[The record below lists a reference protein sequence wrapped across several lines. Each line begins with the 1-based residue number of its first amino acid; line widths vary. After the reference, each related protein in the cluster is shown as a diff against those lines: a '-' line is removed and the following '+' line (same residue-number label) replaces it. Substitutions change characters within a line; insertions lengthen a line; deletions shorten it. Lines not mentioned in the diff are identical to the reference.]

1 MNSKPQL
8 GNTQTKESPLKKV
21 SNQKPVPTSHSDI
34 IAQSEVLKP
43 HDNAYLEHDLVVRF
57 GSPKQPIYVMD
68 DISISKEGDD
78 PSKDKK
84 YTTPLLLPIVD
95 GSLQQIQTSIL
106 SFNQTVC
113 IYPDNGIAKGFAY
126 FGEMVKDQPVII
138 THHLEPFFKVAST
151 GYAVVLVLLPNV
163 SKPFTYDALSGYDL
177 KQVEFVVNQLSK
189 AGYTALYM
197 PTRPEHIKADG
208 YVQLEQNTAVRLLNQ
223 YTQVG
228 NMPDLACTDD
238 TGEAKA
244 FLDEAIHL
252 LKPIDVLPKGH
263 LAKPFKMDNNACVH
277 ILDSGL
283 YLIKE
288 TTDADG
294 ETKQTKTFISSPV
307 TILGEARNKCNDH
320 WKRVVQFRDKDN
332 YMHTLLI
339 PYEHIMGEAQDALR
353 IIANH
358 GLMPPRQVSKKNV
371 FMNYIQD
378 YPIEKRFR
386 CVVKTGWYDDAYV
399 TAHKTY
405 GNTEGEDLLFSN
417 DRNDPYSTQGTFAGW
432 QQLSQLIEPHA
443 LAVLSFSCAFAG
455 QLVAPLHI
463 ESGGFHIYGSSTDG
477 KSTITKASCSIWG
490 SPKTVSKS
498 WRTTDNAL
506 EAEAEIRNDNF
517 LNLDELRQAVPKAVS
532 DIIYMLSGGDG
543 KARANRS
550 GKNKEVKTFNLTY
563 CSTGEVMLEEH
574 LRRGGLELDAGLL
587 IRFAQLPSDA
597 GHDYGVFETINYG
610 TRPQDVAN
618 RINEL
623 ASRHYG
629 HAGVKW
635 LTYLTQDKD
644 SIMERAKGLL
654 EGFIKQYSPKTTNGQ
669 TSRVLRRFALV
680 AVAGELATQAD
691 ITGWQRGRAFDA
703 VGQCFNTWLNSFG
716 DGSNLEET
724 KILEHFKAF
733 IESHGSSRF
742 ESLIVIRHAD
752 GEVVRPRIHNQV
764 GYYDPDEKTYL
775 VSSTLF
781 KKEMC
786 LGINEANA
794 KKVLKKN
801 GWIDCDNGRYDKR
814 VGRSKLP
821 SGERPAML
829 HFNERVIQNSE
840 I

>member
-1 MNSKPQL
+1 MSRHEAPTAS
-8 GNTQTKESPLKKV
+8 GNPKSPLE
-21 SNQKPVPTSHSDI
+21 I
-34 IAQSEVLKP
+34 ITDAQVLKP
-43 HDNAYLEHDLVVRF
+43 QSNQYLTHDLIVRF
-57 GSPKQPIYVMD
+57 GSPEQPIHVD
-68 DISISKEGDD
+68 FGEVTIGDKTYID
-78 PSKDKK
+78 
-84 YTTPLLLPIVD
+84 PLLLPIVN
-95 GSLQQIQTSIL
+95 GSLQHIQTSIL
-106 SFNQTVC
+106 SFDKSVY
-113 IYPDNGIAKGFAY
+113 IYPDGGVAKGFAY

-138 THHLEPFFKVAST
+138 THHLEAFFKVAST
-151 GYAVVLVLLPNV
+151 GYAVVLVLLPDV
-163 SKPFTYDALSGYDL
+163 CKPLEHKPLNTYDF
-177 KQVEFVVNQLSK
+177 KQVEYVVNQLSK

-197 PTRPEHIKADG
+197 PVRPEHIKLDG
-208 YVQLEQNTAVRLLNQ
+208 YVQLEQNTPLRLLNQ
-223 YTQVG
+223 YMQVG
-228 NMPDLACTDD
+228 DSEFMTDLSGDFPHA
-238 TGEAKA
+238 EVRA
-244 FLDEAIHL
+244 FLDEAIDL

-263 LAKPFKMDNNACVH
+263 LAKPFRMDNNACLH

-288 TTDADG
+288 TTNADG

-307 TILGEARNKCNDH
+307 IILGEARNKCNDH
-320 WKRVVQFRDKDN
+320 WKRVVQFHDKDH

-386 CVVKTGWYDDAYV
+386 CVAKTGWYDDAYV

-405 GNTEGEDLLFSN
+405 GNTDGEDLLFCN
-417 DRNDPYSTQGTFAGW
+417 DRNDPYSTQGTFSGW
-432 QQLSQLIEPHA
+432 QQLSKLIEPHA

-490 SPKTVSKS
+490 NPKPVSKS

-517 LNLDELRQAVPKAVS
+517 LNLDELRQASPKAVS

-550 GKNKEVKTFNLTY
+550 GKNKEVKTFNLMY

-574 LRRGGLELDAGLL
+574 LRRGNLELDAGLL

-623 ASRHYG
+623 ASQHYG

-644 SIMERAKGLL
+644 GVMERAKDLL
-654 EGFIKQYSPKTTNGQ
+654 EDFVKQYAPKTTNGQ

-691 ITGWQRGRAFDA
+691 ITGWQRGRAFNA

-742 ESLIVIRHAD
+742 ESLTVIRQAD
-752 GEVVRPRIHNQV
+752 GEIIRPRINNQV

-775 VSSTLF
+775 VSPTLF

-801 GWIDCDNGRYDKR
+801 GWLMCDSGRYDKKTK
-814 VGRSKLP
+814 GKLP
-821 SGERPAML
+821 DGTRPRMI
-829 HFNERVIQNSE
+829 HFDEKQIRAFDD
-840 I
+840 